1 VVLALCFSTALL
13 ASGAPP
19 ACGEARVVDLAIRSG
34 QLTREAQV
42 VRVPQG
48 DDVTLLWTTDAPL
61 TVHVH
66 GYDLETRVTPGTPVA
81 MRFTARAAGRFPI
94 AVHGHER
101 GGERTLGYLEVHPR

>member
-42 VRVPQG
+42 VWVPQG

-61 TVHVH
+61 TVHVQ
-66 GYDLETRVTPGTPVA
+66 GYDLDGRA
-81 MRFTARAAGRFPI
+81 ARARQTVQFSDCGRRWKC
-94 AVHGHER
+94 G
-101 GGERTLGYLEVHPR
+101 